1 MTDHPLKSII
11 DPTELKFSFIRASG
25 PGGQKVNKTSSGVQL
40 RFNAVR
46 SPSLSPEIKDRLL
59 KLAGSRATVNGEIVI
74 EAARF
79 RTQEA
84 NRKDALDRLTRLI
97 RQAAHRPRRRRP
109 TKPTQASR
117 RRRLEAKKQRGQ
129 VKRLRRKPIDQ

>member
-1 MTDHPLKSII
+1 MDDHPIKSII
-11 DPTELKFSFIRASG
+11 DPTELNFSFIRASG
-25 PGGQKVNKTSSGVQL
+25 PGGQKVNKTSSAVQL

-59 KLAGSRATVNGEIVI
+59 KLAGSRATTNGEIII
-74 EAARF
+74 EASRF

-84 NRKDALDRLTRLI
+84 NRKDALDRLAQLI

-109 TKPTQASR
+109 TKPTLASR
-117 RRRLEAKKQRGQ
+117 RRRVEAKKQRGQ
-129 VKRLRRKPIDQ
+129 VKRLRRKPVDQ